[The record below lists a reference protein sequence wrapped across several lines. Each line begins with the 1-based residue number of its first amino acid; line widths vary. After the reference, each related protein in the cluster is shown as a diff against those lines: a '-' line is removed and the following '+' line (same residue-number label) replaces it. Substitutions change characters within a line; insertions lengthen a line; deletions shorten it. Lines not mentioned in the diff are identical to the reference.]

1 MTREEAIRLL
11 DLNREYLKNTNNI
24 GLKDDIEAL
33 DMAIKAL
40 EREPCEDCISKQ
52 AAIEICKNHGHDNSA
67 YYISLLPSVTPKT
80 DALDKI
86 RAYIKQGYCEVNNDY
101 DRGLNYG
108 LYMAEQIIKQVEESG
123 GK

>member
-1 MTREEAIRLL
+1 MNIEQAI
-11 DLNREYLKNTNNI
+11 NYLKSS
-24 GLKDDIEAL
+24 GMSDEQ
-33 DMAIKAL
+33 IKAVVDAFN
-40 EREPCEDCISKQ
+40 CEDAISRQ